1 MLFDILSLLSYL
13 GFLGGA
19 DSKESIF
26 GAGDLGSIPRLGKF
40 PGGGQG
46 NPLQILA
53 WRIPMGRGPQQATN
67 TPWGHKELNMT
78 E

>member
-26 GAGDLGSIPRLGKF
+26 GSGDLGSIPRLGKF

-53 WRIPMGRGPQQATN
+53 WRIPMDRGVLQATVHGVAKSW
-67 TPWGHKELNMT
+67 T
-78 E
+78 